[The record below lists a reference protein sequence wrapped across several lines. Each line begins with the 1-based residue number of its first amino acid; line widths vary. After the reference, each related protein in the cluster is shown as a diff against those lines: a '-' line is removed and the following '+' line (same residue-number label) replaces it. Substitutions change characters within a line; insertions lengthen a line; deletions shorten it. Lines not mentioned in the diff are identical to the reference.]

1 MSCGTGQPMRHTRGM
16 KVKMHAKALL
26 WASVLVLLAACGGG
40 GGGGSASSS
49 TPPPVD
55 TGTPLGPGESAFTDT
70 LAYSTAAKASLAAAA
85 DGAAVTRH
93 TIMVSG
99 KSLAYTA
106 TAGHLIATAQGTA
119 APEASMF
126 YVAYTLD
133 GADAT
138 TRPVTFFYNGGP
150 GSATAWLHLGSFGPR
165 RLATGIPATTAATPF
180 PLVDNADSLLD
191 TSDLVFVDAVGTGL
205 SQAIA
210 PNSNQSFWGVDAD
223 AGVMRDFVMRWLA
236 VNHRA
241 ASPLFLY
248 GESYGGPRTAVLAR
262 ALQAAGVQ
270 LTGLV
275 LQSPALD
282 YNSNCGVTGQGSC
295 GANLPS
301 YAAVGSW
308 HQLTTP
314 AQADLP
320 AYMVQMRSFSDQN
333 YGPAVAAFLGGAAVP
348 ADQPPL
354 LAAYTGIP
362 AATWSSHF
370 NLSIGDFQTL
380 LLPGRI
386 TGLYDGRMTA
396 AVGSALASQGDPSS
410 TFLNS
415 SFSTRIGSYL
425 QGELRYTNA
434 STYVLLS
441 GAINTW
447 DFRHAGRAL
456 PDTVP
461 DLAAV
466 LASDPRLAI
475 HVISGYHDLVT
486 PFHVTETDLAR
497 LGSPARVQVHNYNGG
512 HMSYLDDGTRPVQ
525 KADLVA
531 WYAQR
536 LAARAAPSA
545 EGPSARALAATPHQA
560 ALRVGAVPSQP
571 QPAMAQAALQ
581 VPMRDPWVPPGKRP

>member
-1 MSCGTGQPMRHTRGM
+1 
-16 KVKMHAKALL
+16 MHSKALL
-26 WASVLVLLAACGGG
+26 SAVLLALLAACGGG
-40 GGGGSASSS
+40 GGSSS
-49 TPPPVD
+49 TPPPTD
-55 TGTPLGPGESAFTDT
+55 TGTPLGPGESAYTDT
-70 LAYSTAAKASLAAAA
+70 LAYSTAANASLSSAA
-85 DGAAVTRH
+85 DGAAITKH
-93 TIMVSG
+93 TITVGG

-133 GADAT
+133 GADAA
-138 TRPVTFFYNGGP
+138 TRPVTIFYNGGP
-150 GSATAWLHLGSFGPR
+150 GSASVWLHLGSFGPR
-165 RLATGIPATTAATPF
+165 RLVTGIPATTAATPF

-205 SQAIA
+205 SEAIA
-210 PNSNQSFWGVDAD
+210 PNRNQSFWGVDVD

-236 VNHRA
+236 VNQRA

-262 ALQAAGVQ
+262 ALQAAGVR
-270 LTGLV
+270 LSGLV
-275 LQSPALD
+275 LQSPALN

-308 HQLTTP
+308 HQLVTP
-314 AQADLP
+314 AQPDLP
-320 AYMVQMRSFSDQN
+320 AYMAQMRSFSDQT
-333 YGPAVAAFLGGAAVP
+333 YAPAVAAYLGGAAVP
-348 ADQPPL
+348 GNLPPL
-354 LAAYTGIP
+354 LAGYTGI
-362 AATWSSHF
+362 AASTWSSQF
-370 NLSIGDFQTL
+370 NLSIGDFQSQ
-380 LLPGRI
+380 LLPGQI

-396 AVGSALASQGDPSS
+396 ALGSFLASEGDPSS
-410 TFLNS
+410 TFLSS
-415 SFSTRIGSYL
+415 SFASRIVSYL

-441 GAINTW
+441 NAINTW
-447 DFRHAGRAL
+447 DFSHAGLAL

-466 LASDPRLAI
+466 LGNDARLSI
-475 HVISGYHDLVT
+475 HVVSGYHDLVT
-486 PFHVTETDLAR
+486 PFHVTETDVAR
-497 LGSPARVQVHNYNGG
+497 LASPDRVKVHLYTGG

-531 WYAQR
+531 WYAQS
-536 LAARAAPSA
+536 LAARAAAATA
-545 EGPSARALAATPHQA
+545 EGPTAHALAATPRQA
-560 ALRVGAVPSQP
+560 SLRVGSLPADP
-571 QPAMAQAALQ
+571 QKPIPQAALQ
-581 VPMRDPWVPPGKRP
+581 TPMRDPWVPPSKQK

>member
-1 MSCGTGQPMRHTRGM
+1 
-16 KVKMHAKALL
+16 MHAKALL
-26 WASVLVLLAACGGG
+26 AATLLALLLSACGGG
-40 GGGGSASSS
+40 GGGGGSST

-55 TGTPLGPGESAFTDT
+55 TGTPLGPGETAFTDT
-70 LAYSTAAKASLAAAA
+70 LAYSTAANASLAAAA
-85 DGAAVTRH
+85 DGAAITKH
-93 TIMVSG
+93 TITVG
-99 KSLAYTA
+99 GRSLAYTA
-106 TAGHLIATAQGTA
+106 TAGHLIATAQGSA
-119 APEASMF
+119 SAEASMF
-126 YVAYTLD
+126 YVAYALD
-133 GADAT
+133 GADAA

-150 GSATAWLHLGSFGPR
+150 GSATVWLHLGSFGPR

-191 TSDLVFVDAVGTGL
+191 TTDLVFVDAVGTGL
-205 SQAIA
+205 SEAIA
-210 PNSNQSFWGVDAD
+210 PNNNQSFWGVDKD

-275 LQSPALD
+275 LQSPALN
-282 YNSNCGVTGQGSC
+282 YNSNCGVIGQGSC

-301 YAAVGSW
+301 YAAVGAW

-314 AQADLP
+314 SQADLP
-320 AYMVQMRSFSDQN
+320 AYMVQMRSYSDQV
-333 YGPAVAAFLGGAAVP
+333 YGPAVAAFLGGGPVP
-348 ADQPPL
+348 PDQPPL
-354 LAAYTGIP
+354 LAAYTGIA

-396 AVGSALASQGDPSS
+396 TLGSALASQGDPSS

-434 STYVLLS
+434 TTYVLLS

-447 DFRHAGRAL
+447 DFSHAGLAL

-466 LASDPRLAI
+466 LANDPRLAI
-475 HVISGYHDLVT
+475 HIVSGYHDLVT
-486 PFHVTETDLAR
+486 PFHVTETDVAR
-497 LGSPARVQVHNYNGG
+497 LNSVARVQVHNYNGG

-536 LAARAAPSA
+536 LAARASAASEAPT
-545 EGPSARALAATPHQA
+545 ARALAATPQQA
-560 ALRVGAVPSQP
+560 ALRVGELPRQP
-571 QPAMAQAALQ
+571 QPPIPQAALQ
-581 VPMRDPWVPPGKRP
+581 VPMRDPWVPPSARQK